1 MSAENSTAV
10 PSQSPADSCSAA
22 DALKRAKAE
31 LEKAQAFYESV
42 KQQAAERVQ
51 AVRETS
57 VGDMLDG
64 TLETVKRH
72 PAAGVTLAALLGFFL
87 GQLFRR

>member
-1 MSAENSTAV
+1 MSDENNTTASAEASSEV
-10 PSQSPADSCSAA
+10 CSAA

-42 KQQAAERVQ
+42 CQEATERLKS
-51 AVRETS
+51 VRETN

-64 TLETVKRH
+64 TLDFVKRR
-72 PAAGVTLAALLGFFL
+72 PGASVAVAALVGFCLGR
-87 GQLFRR
+87 LFRR

>member
-1 MSAENSTAV
+1 MTDENLTPEA
-10 PSQSPADSCSAA
+10 SPEVCSAS

-42 KQQAAERVQ
+42 CQQTTERLQ

-57 VGDMLDG
+57 IGDALDG
-64 TLETVKRH
+64 TLKAVRRH
-72 PAAGVTLAALLGFFL
+72 PGAGLTIAALVGFFL
-87 GQLFRR
+87 GRLFRR

>member
-1 MSAENSTAV
+1 MTDENTTNPAGES
-10 PSQSPADSCSAA
+10 PSETCSAA

-31 LEKAQAFYESV
+31 LEKAQAFYEHV
-42 KQQAAERVQ
+42 RQQTAERLK

-72 PAAGVTLAALLGFFL
+72 PGATLTLAALLGFTL
-87 GQLFRR
+87 GRLFRR